1 MPCEIMG
8 MCMREIEDEDS
19 LDQMSPRLI
28 EGERCTE
35 YYSIINDRIVSPY
48 IYIYIY
54 MYGQKRNSI
63 IYASTC
69 IVCSSVEYVYKNLF
83 EMKRI
88 KWKHKIKK
96 NRVENTK

>member
-1 MPCEIMG
+1 
-8 MCMREIEDEDS
+8 
-19 LDQMSPRLI
+19 
-28 EGERCTE
+28 
-35 YYSIINDRIVSPY
+35 
-48 IYIYIY
+48 

-96 NRVENTK
+96 NRVENIKWKRIEWKTQNKGLPTRTKGSSAPALDRSHVEAFSLCLCPTKNKDQGI